1 MKTTKT
7 YVNVKHVEING
18 SVYVSLDTIF
28 DLLKALTEFKGDD

>member
-7 YVNVKHVEING
+7 YVNVKTIKISGN
-18 SVYVSLDTIF
+18 VYVSLDSIL